1 LVTAGRSIAQSETN
15 AICIACTYIH
25 NVLLLKYYDSLKDK
39 LIIADNLKPI
49 LHARLF
55 TATSQEFI
63 LYDIIIRIHLHNSI
77 EEYTV
82 MHEAVK
88 I

>member
-1 LVTAGRSIAQSETN
+1 M
-15 AICIACTYIH
+15 YIH

-49 LHARLF
+49 LHVRLF